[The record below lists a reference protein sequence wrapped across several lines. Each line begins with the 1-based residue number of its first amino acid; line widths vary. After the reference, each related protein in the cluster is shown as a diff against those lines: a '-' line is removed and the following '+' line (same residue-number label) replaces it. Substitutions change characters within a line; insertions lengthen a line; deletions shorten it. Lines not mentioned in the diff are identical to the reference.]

1 MISVVNHPLPLSGSE
16 FLRKFSVLFFVLI
29 LVSCGT
35 TRQERSAPA
44 EEVIE
49 KAEDTDIAIEE
60 VEWKEGESE
69 GVLPLTYPDDSPYR
83 ARMNGDLPDPEL
95 KNTYHITLVLTM
107 DDWPEDLR
115 WEDFVEDED
124 EEEFLLE
131 EEEEKEVRLHDYLN
145 EEAIGF
151 LNGFEKSFTREKG
164 LTVDF
169 KIEVVAGGDP
179 LQPKKLGKKLGNLK
193 YPPDLIIGT
202 GGRDQLEFLSAFAAE
217 NGAVLV
223 NPNFIGNFQ
232 VARNNQAVSF
242 QPDLL
247 DHFYAVI
254 NRLDSM
260 GPEDRFFIIS
270 SPRERERVNRFRE
283 LFEFYFPDRIF
294 GEIHFD
300 SDEDI
305 LEFDF
310 EEFFDEEGS
319 SKTFFFLPMTRNH
332 PFIYPILRAIDLT
345 KTSDKYE
352 VIGLTLWDREI
363 QIEFHHKLNL
373 INTSGHIAIS
383 GNEDFRAFSKEF
395 FRNYEYIGGRSE
407 YEGNLT
413 AGFVKRHLMT
423 YGVDFPYY
431 LPFTEPVDFYYR
443 WQFRRDLT
451 LEDFPDFGDLPPNLR
466 NMGVYLLRLEDGKFV
481 VVQ

>member
-1 MISVVNHPLPLSGSE
+1 MISAVNRPRPSSGSK
-16 FLRKFSVLFFVLI
+16 FLRKFSVLFFILL

-35 TRQERSAPA
+35 TRQERSTPSK
-44 EEVIE
+44 EVVE
-49 KAEDTDIAIEE
+49 KAEDTDIAIDE
-60 VEWKEGESE
+60 VEWEEGEAE
-69 GVLPLTYPDDSPYR
+69 GSLPLTYPEDSPYR
-83 ARMNGDLPDPEL
+83 ARMNGDLPEPKL
-95 KNTYHITLVLTM
+95 KNTYNITLVLAM

-115 WEDFVEDED
+115 WEDFVEDEE

-131 EEEEKEVRLHDYLN
+131 EEEKEVRLNDYLD

-151 LNGFEKSFTREKG
+151 LNGFKKSFTRDKA
-164 LTVDF
+164 LPVDF
-169 KIEVVAGGDP
+169 KIQVIAGGNP
-179 LQPKKLGKKLGNLK
+179 LKPENLGNKLTNLK
-193 YPPDLIIGT
+193 YPSDLIIGT

-223 NPNFIGNFQ
+223 NPNFVGNFQ

-242 QPDLL
+242 QPDLG

-260 GPEDRFFIIS
+260 GPEDRFYMIS

-305 LEFDF
+305 LEFNFRD
-310 EEFFDEEGS
+310 FFDKEGN

-345 KTSDKYE
+345 KTSDHYE

-373 INTSGHIAIS
+373 INTSANVAMS
-383 GNEDFRAFSKEF
+383 GNEDFRAFSEEF
-395 FRNYEYIGGRSE
+395 YREYDYIGGKSE

-413 AGFVKRHLMT
+413 AGFIKRHLVT

-431 LPFTEPVDFYYR
+431 LPFTESVDFYYR

-451 LEDFPDFGDLPPNLR
+451 LENIPDFGDLPSNLR
-466 NMGVYLLRLEDGKFV
+466 NMGVYLLRLKDGKFV